1 MRDRK
6 LFHTSPPVH
15 TRSIWIPW
23 LKRDKIRTDT
33 CLFVDWKSSRRK
45 KYFGHKCKI
54 WRGQWVKNL
63 NMESKILCPRH
74 LLGASASI
82 FMIAVICH
90 KFVIVYKPMRTETGL
105 AKCLNLIFFF
115 LTFFFHVVFFF
126 LWLLSGEKK
135 AIPEIGWVFNVVR

>member
-1 MRDRK
+1 M
-6 LFHTSPPVH
+6 
-15 TRSIWIPW
+15 
-23 LKRDKIRTDT
+23 
-33 CLFVDWKSSRRK
+33 
-45 KYFGHKCKI
+45 
-54 WRGQWVKNL
+54 KNL

-74 LLGASASI
+74 LLGASASV

-115 LTFFFHVVFFF
+115 NFFLSCCVFFF
-126 LWLLSGEKK
+126 LWLLSGDKK

>member
-1 MRDRK
+1 M
-6 LFHTSPPVH
+6 
-15 TRSIWIPW
+15 
-23 LKRDKIRTDT
+23 
-33 CLFVDWKSSRRK
+33 
-45 KYFGHKCKI
+45 
-54 WRGQWVKNL
+54 KNL

-115 LTFFFHVVFFF
+115 LTFFFHVVFFSFGCYPETKKQF
-126 LWLLSGEKK
+126 LRLVGFLMLSGSNLFTMKSLLDTWRARFLE
-135 AIPEIGWVFNVVR
+135 R